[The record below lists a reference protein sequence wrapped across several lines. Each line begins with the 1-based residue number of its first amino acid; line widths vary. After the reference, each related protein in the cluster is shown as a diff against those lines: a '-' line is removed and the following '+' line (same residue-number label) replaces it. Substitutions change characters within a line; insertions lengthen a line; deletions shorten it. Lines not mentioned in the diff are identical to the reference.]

1 MTAHIEE
8 LDPFATPIGR
18 VRMPAP
24 AGELEAFG
32 FVDGLILAV
41 GRDAD
46 HAYIRVSLGEDVIWG
61 IHGSERALG
70 VRFDH
75 IAFLEFFA
83 DHWAALWLE
92 GFPANVAIDEAVWSD
107 RRPFDW
113 PSLSKRV
120 PSAQA
125 WVDFQSRH
133 CISNTI
139 LMPGERADQ
148 PEWWLVAAGTRL
160 HVAVPE
166 TEFFRTVSLGMG
178 MSAVERCCNRIAEW
192 LVAEPSER
200 GTALVARWSERR
212 SRSGRVENARLYTG
226 LHDET
231 LIREVAN
238 DIAGESIND
247 ALHHASPILAVARM
261 RPARI
266 EVDDLRQLFAA
277 ITQAPKRDTPD
288 LDALS
293 EAALAFCQTPEFD
306 RLLPYVQGQVVA
318 SWLRRELHYREDD
331 ILDPAEFLAR
341 FNVLVGEVELR
352 SNALDAVAFWGPAHG
367 PGVVTNRR
375 GRFARTANGARA
387 TLAHE
392 ICHLLIDRQS
402 HLPLADVVGGSVPE
416 ALEKR
421 ARAFAAELLLPQR
434 VAYAAF
440 AENVIEDFRIEAL
453 DELLNDLMQRYSVS
467 QWIAGHQL
475 RNSIRL
481 YSDAQPRQLVP
492 ILAYLDRC
500 TSQPIQGRHP
510 TRRLARR
517 SR

>member
-1 MTAHIEE
+1 MTAQIEE
-8 LDPFATPIGR
+8 LDPFAIPMGR
-18 VRMPAP
+18 VRMPVA
-24 AGELEAFG
+24 ASELEAFG
-32 FVDGLILAV
+32 FVDGLVLTV
-41 GRDAD
+41 GRDTE

-61 IHGSERALG
+61 SEGSDSTRG

-75 IAFLEFFA
+75 YAFLEFFA

-92 GFPANVAIDEAVWSD
+92 GFPANVAIDEAVWSG

-120 PSAQA
+120 SSAQA
-125 WVDFQSRH
+125 WVEFQSRH
-133 CISNTI
+133 CISKTI
-139 LMPGERADQ
+139 LMPGERATQ
-148 PEWWLVAAGTRL
+148 PEWWLVASGTRL

-166 TEFFRTVSLGMG
+166 TGFFRAVSLGMG
-178 MSAVERCCNRIAEW
+178 MSAIERCCNRIAEW
-192 LVAEPSER
+192 LVAEPSEH
-200 GTALVARWSERR
+200 GAALVARWSERR
-212 SRSGRVENARLYTG
+212 SRTGRVENARLYTG

-231 LIREVAN
+231 LLREVAN

-247 ALHHASPILAVARM
+247 ALHHRSPILAVARM

-266 EVDDLRQLFAA
+266 EADDLRRMFAA
-277 ITQAPKRDTPD
+277 ITQAPKRDTPA

-293 EAALAFCQTPEFD
+293 EAALAFCQTPDFD
-306 RLLPYVQGQVVA
+306 RLPPYVQGQVIA
-318 SWLRRELHYREDD
+318 SWLRRELRCRDDD

-341 FNVLVGEVELR
+341 YDVLVGQMELR
-352 SNALDAVAFWGPAHG
+352 SNALDAVAFWGPIHG
-367 PGVVTNRR
+367 PGVVTNSN

-440 AENVIEDFRIEAL
+440 AEIAIADLQIEAL
-453 DELLNDLMQRYSVS
+453 DELLDDLMQRYSVS
-467 QWIAGHQL
+467 RWIAGHQL

-492 ILAYLDRC
+492 IIAYLDRC
-500 TSQPIQGRHP
+500 TSQPTQRRHM
-510 TRRLARR
+510 TRHLVRR
-517 SR
+517 S